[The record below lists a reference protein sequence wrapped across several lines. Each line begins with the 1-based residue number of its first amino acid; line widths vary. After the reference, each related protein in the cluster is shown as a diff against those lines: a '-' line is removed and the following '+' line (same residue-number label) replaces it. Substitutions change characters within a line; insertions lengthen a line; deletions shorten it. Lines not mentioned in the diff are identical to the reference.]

1 MWRGMRIGKAD
12 SMTCCCWW
20 VIDRASDRGAA
31 AANPPARAAPTFLP
45 ETLSARAGLAIAS
58 SEQSGTRPTP
68 PPPSPGPD
76 LVRRGGHTR
85 QTCRQTLTYVMG
97 RHHHHDLPQGL
108 GVSDYSVIGYSGSFG
123 WVHGMSRSMKMSDA
137 IRNRADLPGPA
148 APNHRCR
155 RRSLGAVYRTL
166 RAMPTRHRARPARRK
181 DCSVLSQVRIVV
193 GQLVE
198 SMLSVVGIRVGTE
211 EPSYTA
217 RPLIDGVEIR
227 RYGPRIAAET
237 TVAADEEAARS
248 AGFRRL
254 AGYIFG
260 GNHQDR
266 RIAMTAS
273 VAEQVD
279 QRTSQKIA
287 MTAPVAQSLGGEEG
301 WIIRFVMPAKWTM
314 DSLPTPDDERVR
326 LITLPAESVAV
337 LRFTGDRGPDA
348 IAARTKQLL
357 ETLRAVGFAPVGEPT
372 TWLYD
377 PPWTIPFRR
386 RNEIA
391 IPVDE

>member
-1 MWRGMRIGKAD
+1 M
-12 SMTCCCWW
+12 
-20 VIDRASDRGAA
+20 
-31 AANPPARAAPTFLP
+31 
-45 ETLSARAGLAIAS
+45 
-58 SEQSGTRPTP
+58 
-68 PPPSPGPD
+68 
-76 LVRRGGHTR
+76 
-85 QTCRQTLTYVMG
+85 
-97 RHHHHDLPQGL
+97 
-108 GVSDYSVIGYSGSFG
+108 
-123 WVHGMSRSMKMSDA
+123 
-137 IRNRADLPGPA
+137 
-148 APNHRCR
+148 
-155 RRSLGAVYRTL
+155 
-166 RAMPTRHRARPARRK
+166 
-181 DCSVLSQVRIVV
+181 LSQVRTVV

-211 EPSYTA
+211 EPRYTA

-227 RYGPRIAAET
+227 HYGPRIAAET
-237 TVAADEEAARS
+237 TVAADEESARS

-266 RIAMTAS
+266 RIAMTAP

-287 MTAPVAQSLGGEEG
+287 MTAPVAQSLRGEEG
-301 WIIRFVMPAKWTM
+301 WIIRFFMPAKWTM

-357 ETLRAVGFAPVGEPT
+357 ETLRAVGFAPVGEPA

>member
-1 MWRGMRIGKAD
+1 M
-12 SMTCCCWW
+12 
-20 VIDRASDRGAA
+20 
-31 AANPPARAAPTFLP
+31 
-45 ETLSARAGLAIAS
+45 
-58 SEQSGTRPTP
+58 
-68 PPPSPGPD
+68 
-76 LVRRGGHTR
+76 
-85 QTCRQTLTYVMG
+85 
-97 RHHHHDLPQGL
+97 
-108 GVSDYSVIGYSGSFG
+108 
-123 WVHGMSRSMKMSDA
+123 
-137 IRNRADLPGPA
+137 
-148 APNHRCR
+148 
-155 RRSLGAVYRTL
+155 
-166 RAMPTRHRARPARRK
+166 
-181 DCSVLSQVRIVV
+181 LSQVRTVV

-198 SMLSVVGIRVGTE
+198 SMLSVAGIRVGTE
-211 EPSYTA
+211 EPRYTA

-266 RIAMTAS
+266 RIAMTAP

-301 WIIRFVMPAKWTM
+301 WIIRFFVPAKWTM
-314 DSLPTPDDERVR
+314 DSLPRPDDERVR
-326 LITLPAESVAV
+326 LVTLPAESVAV

-348 IAARTKQLL
+348 IAARTQQLL

-391 IPVDE
+391 IPVAE